1 MPQPLVSIYIPYAP
15 YHAGLVQRA
24 IDSAVRQTIPCHV
37 VSGLSENTPATL
49 RNDAMFADTPFLI
62 FLDGDDVLEP
72 TFAEEC
78 LKAYRTGYYV
88 YTSWYCDHVLRKP
101 NLCVSAASPFYR
113 SHLVTTLYPTAIFKA
128 LGGFDESLPGHED
141 VDFYLRSHRAGVCG
155 LHVDKPLLHYTQLGQ
170 RSLSFKQRA
179 DKKAI
184 MDSVFEK
191 NGGQFT
197 IMACCGQPGQP
208 AQVNPGTEQP
218 GDVLAQTLWSGMR
231 SEVGMTTGRVY
242 VGGNGSKIYVN
253 PADIEQTPHLFRVV
267 NDVSTM
273 APKRDIVLKES
284 GLI

>member
-15 YHAGLVQRA
+15 HHAELVIRA
-24 IDSAVRQTIPCHV
+24 IESAERQTIPCNV
-37 VSGLSENTPATL
+37 ISGLSKDTPARL
-49 RNDAMFADTPFLI
+49 RNDAMFAETPFLV

-72 TFAEEC
+72 TFVEEC
-78 LKAYRTGYYV
+78 LRAYHTGYYV
-88 YTSWYCDHVLRKP
+88 YTNWYCDSVLRKP
-101 NLCVSAASPFYR
+101 NLCVGASNVYR

-155 LHVDKPLLHYTQLGQ
+155 LHVDKALLHYTQHGQ

-184 MDSVFEK
+184 MDDVFAR

-208 AQVNPGTEQP
+208 AQVNPGAEQP
-218 GDVLAQTLWSGMR
+218 GDVLAQTLWAGMR
-231 SEVGMTTGRVY
+231 SEVGVATGRVY

-253 PADIEQTPHLFRVV
+253 PADIEQTPHLFRAVQDV
-267 NDVSTM
+267 NAL
-273 APKRDIVLKES
+273 APKRDVILKES
-284 GLI
+284 GLV